1 MTQVIVKIK
10 RLSPEAKLPKYE
22 HHDDSGA
29 DIYSLEECNLE
40 PLQRAAI
47 ATGISVEIPVGF
59 EIQVRPKSGLALNHG
74 ITVLNTPGTIDA
86 GYRGEIKV
94 ILINLGSES
103 VLIRKGQ
110 KIAQIVVT
118 PIEKVDFV
126 EVMDL
131 VDSARGIGG
140 FGSTGLS

>member
-29 DIYSLEECNLE
+29 DIYSLEEYNLE

-94 ILINLGSES
+94 ILINLGAES
-103 VLIRKGQ
+103 VVIKKGQ

-126 EVMDL
+126 EVIDL